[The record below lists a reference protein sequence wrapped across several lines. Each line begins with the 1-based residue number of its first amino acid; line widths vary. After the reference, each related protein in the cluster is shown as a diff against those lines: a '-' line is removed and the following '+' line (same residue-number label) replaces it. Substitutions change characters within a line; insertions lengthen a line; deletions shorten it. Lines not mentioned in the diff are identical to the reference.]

1 MAFKS
6 EEGTLRL
13 RKGDQKGAARR
24 QAVWKKEKAA
34 RKKRPGKE
42 LRQSVWNDLSPNAAR
57 GRDAKAFSDG

>member
-24 QAVWKKEKAA
+24 QAVWQKEKATQEA
-34 RKKRPGKE
+34 LRQE
-42 LRQSVWNDLSPNAAR
+42 LRQSVWDDLLSDAAR
-57 GRDAKAFSDG
+57 G